1 MKFTPEHLLTIQ
13 RLVEESPISMREMR
27 ENIIDHLACAV
38 EYRLLNGIPFEVALD
53 TSLREFA
60 PAGLKEIEHETYLM
74 LNSKTIA
81 MKKLTYV
88 SGLIFSMLASLGI
101 FFKILHWDGA
111 NELVIFGFGGLATV
125 FLPLLSITR
134 KTMEMPSVEK
144 YRQRIFLISLFL
156 FSIGAVLKVWHM
168 AGANECLLLGTV
180 GFALVFLPLTFL
192 KMYRES
198 VAA

>member
-1 MKFTPEHLLTIQ
+1 MKFTPDHLLTIQ

-156 FSIGAVLKVWHM
+156 LSIGAVLKVWHM